1 MSTTD
6 AETGRIR
13 LRTDTLT
20 SLHWIGVALAAVT
33 GVIHLLLGVSYLSES
48 VAFGVAFLVA
58 ALGFFGGIAAVLV
71 DYRRRATYAL
81 GIAFT
86 LGQIVVWFVVNDE
99 FTPVAVVD
107 KLAQAALVVVLAV
120 LLARSS

>member
-6 AETGRIR
+6 AGTGR

-33 GVIHLLLGVSYLSES
+33 GVIHLALGVSYLPES

-58 ALGFFGGIAAVLV
+58 AFGFLAGIAAVLV

-86 LGQIVVWFVVNDE
+86 LGQVVVWFAVNDE

-107 KLAQAALVVVLAV
+107 KLAQAGLVVVLAV
-120 LLARSS
+120 LLVRSS